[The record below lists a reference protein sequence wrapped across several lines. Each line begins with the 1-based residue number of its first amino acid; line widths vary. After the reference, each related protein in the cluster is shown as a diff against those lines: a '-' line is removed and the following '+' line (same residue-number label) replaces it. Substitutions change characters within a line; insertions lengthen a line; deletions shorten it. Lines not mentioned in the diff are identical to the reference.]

1 MRIMTP
7 YYLYRKGKLKKVER
21 EEPKEDDF
29 KAYPLPI
36 CFDKYQEQ
44 SALWKRKMAIDDDI
58 AAWQEYIN
66 SLTSIEVHPDLK
78 LLWHEGQHLQEGKD
92 FIIGS
97 DPNWEVSYPTAIP
110 IPVEEESQ
118 RAIWFEAI
126 DLYKKMMYDR
136 EGQLHTNKVLS
147 EKYRITRIKE

>member
-1 MRIMTP
+1 MPP

-92 FIIGS
+92 FSITTERKGG
-97 DPNWEVSYPTAIP
+97 DLYDTAIP
-110 IPVEEESQ
+110 IPVEENKEES
-118 RAIWFEAI
+118 
-126 DLYKKMMYDR
+126 KYDKLLETVKIALSYR
-136 EGQLHTNKVLS
+136 DFGVLNEYLKSIGENKI
-147 EKYRITRIKE
+147 ITPKH